1 MAESRATQERR
12 RKLRGELI
20 KAAEDQI
27 AEKGLESLTARALA
41 AQIGCSVG
49 AIYNVF
55 ADLDE
60 LVDAVNSRTLAK
72 LDRKIAKQIPIDPF
86 GIDPKECL
94 VGLGV
99 AYCQFAMEHTRL
111 WSSLFEHGRK
121 PDRTVPDWHFDEHAR
136 LVSHIVGVLK
146 EFLPRRNEEEIWSL
160 AGLLLSAVH
169 GVVSLGLQEFFF
181 AVPVDDIP
189 KKVELLLGATLRGLE
204 ER

>member
-12 RKLRGELI
+12 NKLRGELI

-27 AEKGLESLTARALA
+27 AENGLESLTARALA
-41 AQIGCSVG
+41 AQTGCSVG

-55 ADLDE
+55 EDLDG

-72 LDRKIAKQIPIDPF
+72 LDRKIAKQIPIDSLD
-86 GIDPKECL
+86 IDPKECL

-99 AYCQFAMEHTRL
+99 AYCQFAIEHTRL
-111 WSSLFEHGRK
+111 WSALFEHGLK
-121 PDRTVPDWHFDEHAR
+121 PDRATPDWHFDEHIR

-146 EFLPRRNEEEIWSL
+146 ELLPRRSEEEIWSL

-169 GVVSLGLQEFFF
+169 GVVSLGLQGFFF
-181 AVPVDDIP
+181 AVPVEDIP
-189 KKVELLLGATLRGLE
+189 KQVELLVRATLRGLE
-204 ER
+204 ES